1 MFADLQFTGAEGAA
15 QHPLLPDEAL
25 IATGTDARVIVALGE
40 GRFQPVRVTTG
51 RSAGGRTEILSGLS
65 GGEKVVVS
73 GQFLLDSEAS
83 LSGALG
89 RLSTDA
95 PVAPDPHAGHDMGA
109 MPAKPAP
116 PTTAAKPDPHRFDP
130 PAAKPE
136 PAVSAAPA
144 LTPIRSV
151 ETAARESIIA
161 ADLTIEGKIEG
172 AGHVRIAGK
181 FKGDVRVQ
189 GNLTIEQG
197 AKVSGGVSANKVTL
211 AGELNGNVESA
222 QQIELQQTGVV
233 NGDLKTGS
241 LTVAAGSRIRGHV
254 ECGWGDKDSK
264 ASTSSSGSASKVESG
279 SVA

>member
-1 MFADLQFTGAEGAA
+1 MA
-15 QHPLLPDEAL
+15 
-25 IATGTDARVIVALGE
+25 IW
-40 GRFQPVRVTTG
+40 
-51 RSAGGRTEILSGLS
+51 
-65 GGEKVVVS
+65 K
-73 GQFLLDSEAS
+73 
-83 LSGALG
+83 
-89 RLSTDA
+89 
-95 PVAPDPHAGHDMGA
+95 DP
-109 MPAKPAP
+109 
-116 PTTAAKPDPHRFDP
+116 T

-136 PAVSAAPA
+136 PHRFDAAPA
-144 LTPIRSV
+144 PKPETAPSPAPSATPIRASDS
-151 ETAARESIIA
+151 AARESIIA

-254 ECGWGDKDSK
+254 ECGWSDKDSK
-264 ASTSSSGSASKVESG
+264 ASAPSASASKMESGSA
-279 SVA
+279 A

>member
-1 MFADLQFTGAEGAA
+1 MA
-15 QHPLLPDEAL
+15 
-25 IATGTDARVIVALGE
+25 IW
-40 GRFQPVRVTTG
+40 
-51 RSAGGRTEILSGLS
+51 
-65 GGEKVVVS
+65 K
-73 GQFLLDSEAS
+73 
-83 LSGALG
+83 
-89 RLSTDA
+89 
-95 PVAPDPHAGHDMGA
+95 DP
-109 MPAKPAP
+109 
-116 PTTAAKPDPHRFDP
+116 T

-136 PAVSAAPA
+136 PQRFDPPAPKPEPAASTLPPAPA
-144 LTPIRSV
+144 PIRAV

-197 AKVSGGVSANKVTL
+197 AKVSGGVTANKVTL

-254 ECGWGDKDSK
+254 ECGWSEKDSK
-264 ASTSSSGSASKVESG
+264 ALTSSTSSASSSNKMESGSA
-279 SVA
+279 A

>member
-1 MFADLQFTGAEGAA
+1 MA
-15 QHPLLPDEAL
+15 
-25 IATGTDARVIVALGE
+25 IW
-40 GRFQPVRVTTG
+40 
-51 RSAGGRTEILSGLS
+51 
-65 GGEKVVVS
+65 K
-73 GQFLLDSEAS
+73 
-83 LSGALG
+83 
-89 RLSTDA
+89 
-95 PVAPDPHAGHDMGA
+95 DP
-109 MPAKPAP
+109 
-116 PTTAAKPDPHRFDP
+116 T

-136 PAVSAAPA
+136 PHRFDAPPAPKPEPAASAAPA
-144 LTPIRSV
+144 PTPIRAVDS
-151 ETAARESIIA
+151 AARESIIA

-197 AKVSGGVSANKVTL
+197 AKVSGGVTASKVTL

-254 ECGWGDKDSK
+254 ECGWDKDGKPSSTK
-264 ASTSSSGSASKVESG
+264 AEPGSA
-279 SVA
+279 A

>member
-1 MFADLQFTGAEGAA
+1 MA
-15 QHPLLPDEAL
+15 
-25 IATGTDARVIVALGE
+25 IW
-40 GRFQPVRVTTG
+40 
-51 RSAGGRTEILSGLS
+51 
-65 GGEKVVVS
+65 K
-73 GQFLLDSEAS
+73 
-83 LSGALG
+83 
-89 RLSTDA
+89 
-95 PVAPDPHAGHDMGA
+95 DP
-109 MPAKPAP
+109 
-116 PTTAAKPDPHRFDP
+116 T

-136 PAVSAAPA
+136 PHRFDAPPA
-144 LTPIRSV
+144 PKPEPATSNTPAPTPIRAADS
-151 ETAARESIIA
+151 AARESIIA

-181 FKGDVRVQ
+181 FKGDVSVQ

-197 AKVSGGVSANKVTL
+197 AKVSGGVTANKVTL

-254 ECGWGDKDSK
+254 ECGWSEKDSK
-264 ASTSSSGSASKVESG
+264 ASSTSASSSSVSSTSAGKMESG

>member
-1 MFADLQFTGAEGAA
+1 MA
-15 QHPLLPDEAL
+15 
-25 IATGTDARVIVALGE
+25 IW
-40 GRFQPVRVTTG
+40 
-51 RSAGGRTEILSGLS
+51 
-65 GGEKVVVS
+65 K
-73 GQFLLDSEAS
+73 
-83 LSGALG
+83 
-89 RLSTDA
+89 
-95 PVAPDPHAGHDMGA
+95 DP
-109 MPAKPAP
+109 
-116 PTTAAKPDPHRFDP
+116 T

-136 PAVSAAPA
+136 PQRFEAPPAPRQEPAAAATPAPA
-144 LTPIRSV
+144 PAPVRAVDSS
-151 ETAARESIIA
+151 ARESIIA

-181 FKGDVRVQ
+181 FKGDVTVQ

-254 ECGWGDKDSK
+254 ECGWSDKDVKSSSVPASSTNGSSK
-264 ASTSSSGSASKVESG
+264 TESGSA
-279 SVA
+279 A